1 MIRIVWAVLCKQIIE
16 NKQTSNT
23 TLIESLEKLKIEI
36 RPDFVSQKIN
46 IDFPFSLATYWFNDD
61 NVNSDAG
68 TFRLR
73 LITQSG
79 HTTVSLEQAIDLVPH
94 AFKKWY
100 LNFQTMGVDGEG
112 VYFFE
117 LHFKEDGKSRWN
129 RVATIPFLIEYKV
142 NPEATLLQSVDPGED
157 VKLPT

>member
-1 MIRIVWAVLCKQIIE
+1 MIRNVWAVLCKHIIE
-16 NKQTSNT
+16 NKKTNNT
-23 TLIESLEKLKIEI
+23 TLIESLEKLTIEI
-36 RPDFVSQKIN
+36 RPGFVSQRLN
-46 IDFPFSLATYWFNDD
+46 IDFPYSLATYWFNDD
-61 NVNSDAG
+61 KVNSVTG

-79 HTTVSLEQAIDLVPH
+79 HTTIPLEQAIDLAPH

-100 LNFQTMGVDGEG
+100 INFSAMGADGEG

-129 RVATIPFLIEYKV
+129 RVATIPFHVAYKV
-142 NPEATLLQSVDPGED
+142 NPEATMLQSVDPGED